1 MLSVRF
7 HLHICLPEGSEPV
20 AWCVAARVSWRAKF
34 VWGLLG
40 YTSILDRDYPVFLG
54 ILVLSAFLMLLGN
67 LLSDVCVALVDP
79 RVKFK

>member
-1 MLSVRF
+1 MVYTHPNIPPGFDAPELV
-7 HLHICLPEGSEPV
+7 LPAPLIEFIFDIDGI
-20 AWCVAARVSWRAKF
+20 
-34 VWGLLG
+34 GLLG

-67 LLSDVCVALVDP
+67 ILSDVCVAFVDP